1 MHACMHA
8 LDMYMYMSWM
18 RCPEREGKDRGGGVR
33 GHSEPFI
40 EGHGERNTG
49 KDGRAKIE
57 KSCAKCCPA
66 LDGNSEIRTYGTM
79 HIWYF

>member
-1 MHACMHA
+1 
-8 LDMYMYMSWM
+8 
-18 RCPEREGKDRGGGVR
+18 VR

-49 KDGRAKIE
+49 KDGRANIE